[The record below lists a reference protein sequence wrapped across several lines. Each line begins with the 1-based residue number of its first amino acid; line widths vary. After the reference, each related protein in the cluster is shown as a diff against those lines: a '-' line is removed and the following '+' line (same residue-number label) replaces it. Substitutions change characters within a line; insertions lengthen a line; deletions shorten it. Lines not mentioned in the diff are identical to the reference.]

1 MVSTM
6 DDLSQPKPKFEA
18 WTLPFHILIW
28 LTLLVGMIMVMAVVL
43 MH

>member
-1 MVSTM
+1 M